1 MNSVRQRQLLLA
13 LVALV
18 TIGSTILVA
27 TASSQ
32 ARPPVPEAWVGSWSA
47 APAPGPLPGPA
58 VEPLSVNGFH
68 DQTVRMMVH
77 TSVGGD
83 KARVRLSNRFGAK
96 PLTVGH
102 VTLALPF
109 PDAGA
114 GDLKPN
120 SIHELTFS
128 GQRSVTVP
136 VGGSVFSDV
145 VTMDVPW
152 TADVAISVYL
162 PGDSGPPTVHYN
174 AKTTTY
180 IGPGD
185 DASAPSGASL
195 AKTIRTWYFISGL
208 DVLNRTGAG
217 AVAVLG
223 DSISEGYATTANA
236 NHRWTDYLAARL
248 AKAEPGRAPGVLNEA
263 MSGNRLGHD
272 GTEWKNPQTGINALA
287 RFYSDVAGQTGV
299 RAVILELGIN
309 DIWISHDDANTIISE
324 MQQIVTLAHE
334 KSLKIFVCTL
344 MPWNAFSADPTH
356 GVVNYTPA
364 LDSIRLAVNSYLRT
378 TSDFDGLIDFD
389 VTMRDPTDP
398 TKLKAAWDS
407 GDHIHPNDAG
417 NAAMA
422 AAFPLDLLL
431 HL

>member
-83 KARVRLSNRFGAK
+83 RARVRLSNRFGAK

-185 DASAPSGASL
+185 DAS
-195 AKTIRTWYFISGL
+195 
-208 DVLNRTGAG
+208 D
-217 AVAVLG
+217 
-223 DSISEGYATTANA
+223 
-236 NHRWTDYLAARL
+236 
-248 AKAEPGRAPGVLNEA
+248 
-263 MSGNRLGHD
+263 
-272 GTEWKNPQTGINALA
+272 
-287 RFYSDVAGQTGV
+287 
-299 RAVILELGIN
+299 
-309 DIWISHDDANTIISE
+309 
-324 MQQIVTLAHE
+324 
-334 KSLKIFVCTL
+334 
-344 MPWNAFSADPTH
+344 
-356 GVVNYTPA
+356 
-364 LDSIRLAVNSYLRT
+364 
-378 TSDFDGLIDFD
+378 
-389 VTMRDPTDP
+389 
-398 TKLKAAWDS
+398 
-407 GDHIHPNDAG
+407 
-417 NAAMA
+417 
-422 AAFPLDLLL
+422 
-431 HL
+431 